1 MSYARSPIE
10 VFSMTIGTS
19 IWAFGVFM
27 EKSVP
32 HEIVSL
38 KFLSGV
44 GFGGESEMG
53 RDSAFLSHG
62 VYRKERAYAN
72 GATSKSGK

>member
-1 MSYARSPIE
+1 
-10 VFSMTIGTS
+10 
-19 IWAFGVFM
+19 M